1 MPGRDDFYRSIM
13 GARGMRPSFI
23 SVDEAVFFVPD
34 YSAPECRM
42 LAWSTPA
49 AKTAIPAMVTPLEPA
64 PEPESASVV
73 LLRSLL
79 ADRRG
84 IKARAESARNSRIA
98 QAEEAERR
106 AKDLRDRAQADE
118 TTMARADGEIAAV
131 LADIAALGGKPE
143 PSEA

>member
-1 MPGRDDFYRSIM
+1 MSDFLYHQMMGR
-13 GARGMRPSFI
+13 GLRPSA
-23 SVDEAVFFVPD
+23 VVADEFAWDLAGRPSAAGVPR
-34 YSAPECRM
+34 A
-42 LAWSTPA
+42 T
-49 AKTAIPAMVTPLEPA
+49 IPAMVTPLEPA
-64 PEPESASVV
+64 AEPESASVV

-98 QAEEAERR
+98 RAEEAEKR

-131 LADIAALGGKPE
+131 LADIEKLGGKPE
-143 PSEA
+143 PVEG